1 MQTQMATGGT
11 DAVVAGGLAG
21 FLLLQWDGLRLQ
33 WLVGTGREVHNL
45 GESPAKDLKE
55 LEFVCRELCSKG
67 LVADEVVWAHRLPSF
82 SLWPSVL
89 IGASADAAFR
99 LEHKGWDRDEVA
111 TFLTQSL
118 GEDMVVVEPG
128 FVEVGEMLQSVWPQ
142 ARRVSAVAT
151 FLESAVRQDGSLG
164 AKSIYLDVGHKRTLL
179 VMTDGKALLQAQTI
193 PSSDPESILYHVANV
208 LHRDGREPAT
218 CGAVVRWSG
227 EVKRGGTRWALFSR
241 FFPDMEMHFGF
252 RSMQWG
258 EHEVRRERWGSVT
271 NLTSCA

>member
-1 MQTQMATGGT
+1 MQTRMATGGT
-11 DAVVAGGLAG
+11 DAVAPGGLAG

-33 WLVGTGREVHNL
+33 WLVGTSREVHNL
-45 GESPAKDLKE
+45 GESPAKDVQE
-55 LEFVCRELCSKG
+55 LEFVCRELRGKG
-67 LVADEVVWAHRLPSF
+67 LVADEVLWAQRMPSF
-82 SLWPSVL
+82 SVWPSVL
-89 IGASADAAFR
+89 IGDRADAAFR
-99 LEHKGWDRDEVA
+99 LEHKGWDQDAVA
-111 TFLTQSL
+111 TFVTQSL
-118 GEDMVVVEPG
+118 SEDMVVVEPG
-128 FVEVGEMLQSVWPQ
+128 FSEVGALMEAVWPQ
-142 ARRVSAVAT
+142 ARRVSSVAA
-151 FLESAVRQDGSLG
+151 FLESAVRQDGALG
-164 AKSIYLDVGHKRTLL
+164 AKSIYLDVGHKRTLT

-227 EVKRGGTRWALFSR
+227 EIKRGGTRWTLFSR
-241 FFPDMEMHFGF
+241 FFPEMEMHFGF